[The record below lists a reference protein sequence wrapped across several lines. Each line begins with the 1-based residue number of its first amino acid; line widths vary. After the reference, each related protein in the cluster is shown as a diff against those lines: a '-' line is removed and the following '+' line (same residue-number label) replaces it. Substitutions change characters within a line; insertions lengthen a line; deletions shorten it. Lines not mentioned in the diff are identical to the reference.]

1 MLGNNFSNGYGQ
13 IQALKRLKSERVA
26 LNVAYGSG
34 MDIGSTLAGQLSSQ
48 LSNAASHSI
57 GRLFGLLLLI
67 LIGASLLGPVA
78 NATTGITIAHTG
90 FTPNPN
96 VTATPG
102 FVPLIQVLPLVFI
115 GVLLGYGVDELASV
129 L

>member
-1 MLGNNFSNGYGQ
+1 MRRRILLNALAYYDQSMGESGYDVGTGLGR
-13 IQALKRLKSERVA
+13 IQTS
-26 LNVAYGSG
+26 
-34 MDIGSTLAGQLSSQ
+34 
-48 LSNAASHSI
+48 LSNIAAGHGI

-67 LIGASLLGPVA
+67 LIGASLLGPIA

-96 VTATPG
+96 VTGTPG

-115 GVLLGYGVDELASV
+115 GVVLGFAIDELASV

>member
-1 MLGNNFSNGYGQ
+1 MLGNYISNGYGQ
-13 IQALKRLKSERVA
+13 IQALKRLRMARLLFVA
-26 LNVAYGSG
+26 NSSPMELDGMLGGVSTNIKNV
-34 MDIGSTLAGQLSSQ
+34 
-48 LSNAASHSI
+48 ASHSI

>member
-1 MLGNNFSNGYGQ
+1 MG
-13 IQALKRLKSERVA
+13 IAPTRLINASP
-26 LNVAYGSG
+26 
-34 MDIGSTLAGQLSSQ
+34 IG
-48 LSNAASHSI
+48 HSI
-57 GRLFGLLLLI
+57 GRLFGILLLF

-90 FTPNPN
+90 FTPNAN
-96 VTATPG
+96 ITGTPG

-115 GVLLGYGVDELASV
+115 GILLGFGLDELTAV